1 MTTLKQLILKIAAVA
16 TVSSVLMTPS
26 ANAAVS
32 VDWDFSPGNEN
43 GWTTVSGVSWLNP
56 ATVGAGQAV
65 GDGVDTYFG
74 GINATEATRRGHDGA
89 HVSFVYRSPTLNFA
103 SVDAV
108 DSVLEIDWVGGEGNQ
123 ADSISPMNPG
133 ALIGVN
139 SSDTGQKGLALL
151 NLTTGDYDA
160 IYYKAGNGGDVETTA
175 LTQADLVGA
184 GISLTDD
191 YQLDFFE
198 NDDGGWGW
206 TELSAVRL
214 DSNAVTAI
222 PEPSGIALFGL
233 AGLLTLIRR
242 RK

>member
-43 GWTTVSGVSWLNP
+43 GWTTVSGASWLNP
-56 ATVGAGQAV
+56 ATVGAGQV
-65 GDGVDTYFG
+65 EGGGVDGYFG
-74 GINATEATRRGHDGA
+74 GVNTTGGTRRGHDGA
-89 HVSFVYRSPTLNFA
+89 HVSFVYRSPSLNFGT
-103 SVDAV
+103 VDAV

-123 ADSISPMNPG
+123 GGSVAPMNPG
-133 ALIGVN
+133 EVGAN
-139 SSDTGQKGLALL
+139 STIDGQKGLALL
-151 NLTTGDYDA
+151 NLTTGNYDA
-160 IYYKAGNGGDVETTA
+160 IYYKAGNGSDVETTA
-175 LTQADLVGA
+175 LTQADLTTA

-214 DSNAVTAI
+214 DANAVTAI